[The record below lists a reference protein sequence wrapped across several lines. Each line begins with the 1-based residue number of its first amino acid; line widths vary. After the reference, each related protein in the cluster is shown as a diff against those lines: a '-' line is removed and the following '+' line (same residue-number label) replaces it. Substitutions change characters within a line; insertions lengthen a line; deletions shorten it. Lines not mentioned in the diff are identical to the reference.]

1 MTQLSITLVHSC
13 SSPHHF
19 LNNTY
24 YHHHLPRIIG
34 LLFLPCTWSSLRV
47 MISMSVESQIN
58 HCPPT
63 LKVHINYN
71 ATCDHDIVTIM
82 AILEK

>member
-1 MTQLSITLVHSC
+1 
-13 SSPHHF
+13 
-19 LNNTY
+19 
-24 YHHHLPRIIG
+24 
-34 LLFLPCTWSSLRV
+34 